1 MHYARLGRRLANSF
15 LVALSAREEKHD
27 VDWHLARRHGSTIL
41 ALRVGTGW
49 RQQSDSV
56 QVAASSGD
64 QIQIRFG
71 SGGSFIRRSD
81 SATFSCQWFY
91 FLLWAAASVPSQGAG
106 KWELPWFPHILWC
119 QKLKYYA
126 LIEKTIVIA
135 IEFQHTEYST
145 GICVDIY
152 STGQSA
158 CIRTKS

>member
-64 QIQIRFG
+64 QILLLSLANGFISYSGQQLAFPVKALASGNFPG
-71 SGGSFIRRSD
+71 SRI
-81 SATFSCQWFY
+81 FS
-91 FLLWAAASVPSQGAG
+91 GA
-106 KWELPWFPHILWC
+106 KNSSIML
-119 QKLKYYA
+119 
-126 LIEKTIVIA
+126 
-135 IEFQHTEYST
+135 
-145 GICVDIY
+145 
-152 STGQSA
+152 
-158 CIRTKS
+158 